1 MPKNEGK
8 TLMRLKILPTT
19 AALILFSAPVFAQ
32 SLNIDLGDE
41 GGSTTARIFQLILLM
56 TVLSLA
62 PSILIM
68 VTSFTRIAV
77 VLSITRQAL
86 GTNQSP
92 SNIILVSLALFMT
105 GFIMTPVFEKAWDT
119 AVYPLIEEKLE
130 PREAVEKAA
139 VPFHDFMMKNVRPKD
154 LELFMGF
161 SQTPKVENPE
171 DTPLTALVP
180 AFMIS
185 ELRRAFEIGFLI
197 YVPFLIIDMVIAS
210 VLMSMGMM
218 MLPPSILALP
228 FKLIFFVLVDGW
240 YMLVGSLVKS
250 FNV

>member
-1 MPKNEGK
+1 MRVKDVTIIKMLGANDK
-8 TLMRLKILPTT
+8 TVISKISWK
-19 AALILFSAPVFAQ
+19 I
-32 SLNIDLGDE
+32 
-41 GGSTTARIFQLILLM
+41 R
-56 TVLSLA
+56 
-62 PSILIM
+62 
-68 VTSFTRIAV
+68 AV

-92 SNIILVSLALFMT
+92 SNIILISLALFMT
-105 GFIMTPVFEKAWDT
+105 GFIMTPVFEKAWDN
-119 AVYPLIEEKLE
+119 AVYPLIEEKIE
-130 PREAVEKAA
+130 PREAVERAA

-161 SQTPKVENPE
+161 SQTPKVEKPE

-197 YVPFLIIDMVIAS
+197 YIPFLIIDMVIAS

-228 FKLIFFVLVDGW
+228 FKLIFFVIVDGW